1 MMKIYMFIG
10 IAAGVFAAG
19 MSGNAVAQN
28 LMPGLLGCKNID
40 DDSDRLACFDGLVSG
55 FDSPAAVAA
64 ASNAEAAAPSES
76 QTVAPEPVLT
86 AVEGFGAGDLAAT
99 QEKAREKRK
108 KIKSLTASVIDVA
121 RNKRGQYIVI
131 LDNGQIW
138 RQIRA
143 DTNKLRVPSAGAEG
157 MSVVIKR
164 KSLGAHALYL
174 NGENRSIRVER
185 IK

>member
-1 MMKIYMFIG
+1 MMKTYMFIG

-64 ASNAEAAAPSES
+64 ASNAEAVPSES

-86 AVEGFGAGDLAAT
+86 AVESFGAGDLVAT
-99 QEKAREKRK
+99 QEKAGEERK
-108 KIKSLTASVIDVA
+108 KIKSLTASVIDIA
-121 RNKRGQYIVI
+121 RNKRGQYIII